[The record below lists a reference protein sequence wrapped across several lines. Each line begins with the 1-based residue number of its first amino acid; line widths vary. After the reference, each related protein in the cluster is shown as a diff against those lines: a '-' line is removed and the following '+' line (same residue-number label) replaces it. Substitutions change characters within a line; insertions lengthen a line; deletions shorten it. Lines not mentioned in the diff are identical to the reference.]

1 MCKTTLDYIGR
12 YEAGIDPETN
22 VARTDIENRT
32 TTPVVVKRDCY
43 PYNYVGWG
51 SSMSVY
57 NTEVTFENKKQGD
70 SAVLLSK
77 NLINSQTTGVTST
90 LCYGVQWDAML
101 SFVEDT
107 SHSISSSTEWGNY
120 KNNQIDIDRQT
131 ARYTSS
137 PSSDASWTLISS
149 LDDKKYPK
157 SNTESILLTTGAS
170 DEFEAKNIY
179 DVAGNVYEWT
189 MEANGSGRRVCRGG
203 NYYLA
208 SGSDDPASDR
218 YGSNGPTTC
227 NKQHR
232 FPSHTLY
239 NKRIVCYN
247 VGLCANSVAPTDTV
261 PEVAW

>member
-1 MCKTTLDYIGR
+1 MMKSVQNNFGFYIGR

-22 VARTDIENRT
+22 VARTNIENRT

-57 NTEVTFENKKQGD
+57 NTEVTYSSKKQGD

-77 NLINSQTTGVTST
+77 NLLNGQTTGVTST

-120 KNNQIDIDRQT
+120 KDNQIDIDRQT

-189 MEANGSGRRVCRGG
+189 MEAFSSDRRVVRGGGCDGSGSNYPASYRNNGSNPGYCFYRLGFR
-203 NYYLA
+203 
-208 SGSDDPASDR
+208 P
-218 YGSNGPTTC
+218 
-227 NKQHR
+227 
-232 FPSHTLY
+232 TLY
-239 NKRIVCYN
+239 ITN
-247 VGLCANSVAPTDTV
+247 
-261 PEVAW
+261 E